1 MPHKPRFQVAMLA
14 RAVAGLRLT
23 ARPVVRVTS
32 AAFSTS
38 AKGDDSKTPVEDD
51 DETDPDTWLGFNGDL
66 DAATEDG
73 TATWLQAVRTVIDLK
88 EEEKLEAR
96 RKRQEA
102 HAALQITRVVEIDE
116 LGRAYGTGRRKTS
129 NARVWIKPA
138 AEEGKGTVRINK
150 MDMVDYFTR
159 DTHRHELLLPFLEI
173 KRLGHFDVMAN
184 VRGGGL
190 SGQAGAVRHGISRA
204 LEKYNPDN
212 RAPLKKAGFMT
223 RDPRMVERK
232 KPGQKKA
239 RKQFQWVKR

>member
-1 MPHKPRFQVAMLA
+1 MLA
-14 RAVAGLRLT
+14 RVAARVSKGV
-23 ARPVVRVTS
+23 RPVRVNF
-32 AAFSTS
+32 AAYSTK
-38 AKGDDSKTPVEDD
+38 AEDKDDVENADS
-51 DETDPDTWLGFNGDL
+51 WMGFDGDL

-73 TATWLQAVRTVIDLK
+73 TATWLQAVRNIIDLQ
-88 EEEKLEAR
+88 EEDKLHEQ

-116 LGRAYGTGRRKTS
+116 FGRAYGTGRRKTS

-138 AEEGKGTVRINK
+138 AEEGKGIIRINK
-150 MDMVDYFTR
+150 KDMTDYFTR
-159 DTHRHELLLPFLEI
+159 DTHRHELLLPFLEV
-173 KRLGHFDVMAN
+173 KRLGDFDVMAN

-190 SGQAGAVRHGISRA
+190 TGQAGAVRHGISRA
-204 LEKYNPDN
+204 LEKFNPDF
-212 RAPLKKAGFMT
+212 RPPLKKAGFMT

>member
-1 MPHKPRFQVAMLA
+1 MLA

-23 ARPVVRVTS
+23 ARPSAMRF

-38 AKGDDSKTPVEDD
+38 GDDKTKKSPEEAA
-51 DETDPDTWLGFNGDL
+51 DEENDPDSWLGFNGDL
-66 DAATEDG
+66 DAATADG
-73 TATWLQAVRTVIDLK
+73 TATWLQAVRTVIDFQ
-88 EEEKLEAR
+88 EEEKLEER

-138 AEEGKGTVRINK
+138 AEEGKGTVRVNK

-159 DTHRHELLLPFLEI
+159 DTHRHELLLPFLEV
-173 KRLGHFDVMAN
+173 KRLGDFDVMIN

-190 SGQAGAVRHGISRA
+190 SGQAGAARHGISRA
-204 LEKYNPDN
+204 LEKYNPDF
-212 RAPLKKAGFMT
+212 RSPLKKAGFMT